1 MTDEQKIFFTRENIK
16 HVIDLLTGID
26 QKIVD
31 LHEISSKDFLVFN
44 VLLKE
49 YHQKAKQITKTASE
63 LFDFFCNLDQFHIV
77 ENAQAMHLAANLKI
91 QSIQQVSL
99 QVSDSIRKSK
109 EDIAQLFV
117 PFNNF
122 RQNLMTLKFLFTSV
136 KLTQWIS
143 DPVRAREIS
152 DLVDNITSHI
162 QNTKDG
168 LPVLD
173 DDIQT
178 LSGQMSVIFDL
189 IQNLLNEVL
198 PEINVLRR
206 DLDHAVQT
214 IIELKNKAVE
224 DSRKIEQLSQR
235 CFKNLD
241 SVITNLQ
248 YHDIIR
254 QKMEHIQT
262 THKTIIDDL
271 NAVENDS
278 EYEKNSVNYIKQ
290 IPEVA
295 EIQAAQLM
303 FTNKEYQSAIETI
316 TQKLLE
322 TGSDLLGISE
332 ICTAKVVNIQKIETV
347 VQKLMGKSTTTYNQF
362 QILSDLAVQLTTN
375 CAFYQDKIEEQVS
388 KKQEMHEIE
397 EKLRTLSEKI
407 KANKRT
413 DVSQIDVFTRQIDPL
428 LADIHN
434 SRMRM
439 ENLIPDARHSTIRN
453 QLISL
458 TELIAVATMAIKV
471 PAADQQVEL
480 IDKLNTVKDLVENME
495 NINATELKKSIEQVI
510 YYDVF
515 DKEVETIIESLNKIY
530 VMLVPFN
537 NATKSTKNLLSNM
550 ESMYT
555 MKTQRDLH
563 GIQGSEKEEETDF
576 ELF

>member
-1 MTDEQKIFFTRENIK
+1 MTDEQKVFFTRENIQ

-31 LHEISSKDFLVFN
+31 LHEISSKDFLVFS

-77 ENAQAMHLAANLKI
+77 ENAQTMHQTVNLKI

-109 EDIAQLFV
+109 EDITQLFV

-143 DPVRAREIS
+143 DPIRAREVS

-173 DDIQT
+173 GDVQT
-178 LSGQMSVIFDL
+178 LSGHLNVIFDYL
-189 IQNLLNEVL
+189 QTLLNEVL
-198 PEINVLRR
+198 PEINSLRR
-206 DLDHAVQT
+206 ELGQSIQT

-224 DSRKIEQLSQR
+224 DSRRIEQLSQH

-271 NAVENDS
+271 NSVQNDS
-278 EYEKNSVNYIKQ
+278 DYEINSINYIKQ

-332 ICTAKVVNIQKIETV
+332 ICTAKVVNIQKIESV
-347 VQKLMGKSTTTYNQF
+347 VEKLMGESSTTFNQF
-362 QILSDLAVQLTTN
+362 QILSKLAVNLTTN
-375 CAFYQDKIEEQVS
+375 CAYYQDRIEDQVS

-407 KANKRT
+407 KSNKRT
-413 DVSQIDVFTRQIDPL
+413 DASKIDVFTRQIDPL

-439 ENLIPDARHSTIRN
+439 ENLIPDARHSTIRT
-453 QLISL
+453 QLITL
-458 TELIAVATMAIKV
+458 TELIAVATMSIKL
-471 PAADQQVEL
+471 PTSNQQVEL
-480 IDKLNTVKDLVENME
+480 SNKLNTVKDLVANME
-495 NINATELKKSIEQVI
+495 NIDAEELKKSIEQVI

-515 DKEVETIIESLNKIY
+515 DKEVETIIESLNQIY
-530 VMLVPFN
+530 MMLVPFN
-537 NATKSTKNLLSNM
+537 NATKSPKNLLSNM

-563 GIQGSEKEEETDF
+563 GIQGSEKEEESDF